1 MSSTA
6 TPPSTGDSAA
16 DVVKPGNALKR
27 LAEGELGSVRVIVM
41 IALIWAIFQIAE
53 DRFLTAPNLTNL
65 GLQVVGTGLISIGV
79 VLVLLLGEIDL
90 SVGAVSG
97 LAGSVMAVLSV
108 KHGWGPVPALLGAI
122 LVGAAIGLLQGSIA
136 TLLVIPPFIVTLAG
150 QLGWLGAQLRVLGDT
165 GTVNINDQTLV
176 DLAGTFFSDGVGWT
190 IAIVC
195 CALLIGSA
203 VLRQRRRVAAGLDA
217 EPMVSI
223 AIRTGAASI
232 AILGATAVFNRDRGM
247 PLAVVIL
254 VAFVVLFQ
262 WLTGRT
268 KFGRQIYAVGG
279 NAEAARRAGIN
290 VTRVRITVFVLAS
303 TMAAIGG
310 IMLASRLLA
319 VNQSSGGG
327 DLLLLS
333 IAGPVVAGVSLF
345 GGRGN
350 VWAALLGA
358 LVIGSI
364 SNGMDLLGLTSS
376 VKYMITGA
384 VLLVAV
390 VIDALS
396 RRRRVSVGR
405 A

>member
-6 TPPSTGDSAA
+6 TPPSQQTAA
-16 DVVKPGNALKR
+16 EVVKPANALKR
-27 LAEGELGSVRVIVM
+27 LAEGELGSVRVIFM

-97 LAGSVMAVLSV
+97 FAASVLGVLSV
-108 KHGWGPVPALLGAI
+108 KHGWGPIPALLAAI
-122 LVGAAIGLLQGSIA
+122 LVGAVIGLIQGGIA

-150 QLGWLGAQLRVLGDT
+150 QLGWLGAQLKVLGDT
-165 GTVNINDQTLV
+165 GTVNINDPTLV

-195 CALLIGSA
+195 CVLLIGSA
-203 VLRQRRRVAAGLDA
+203 LLRQRRRVSAGLDA
-217 EPMVSI
+217 EPMISI
-223 AIRTGAASI
+223 VLRTGAASI
-232 AILGATAVFNRDRGM
+232 AILGATAIFNNDRGM

-254 VAFVVLFQ
+254 VVFVALFQ
-262 WLTGRT
+262 WLTTRT
-268 KFGRQIYAVGG
+268 KFGRSIYAVGG